1 MYAYLLRDLTPMNVL
16 ELYAAS
22 LQQLFDIPK
31 AISKLFINKILYN
44 HYLIIIT

>member
-22 LQQLFDIPK
+22 LLQLFDIPK
-31 AISKLFINKILYN
+31 AISKLYINQILYN
-44 HYLIIIT
+44 Y